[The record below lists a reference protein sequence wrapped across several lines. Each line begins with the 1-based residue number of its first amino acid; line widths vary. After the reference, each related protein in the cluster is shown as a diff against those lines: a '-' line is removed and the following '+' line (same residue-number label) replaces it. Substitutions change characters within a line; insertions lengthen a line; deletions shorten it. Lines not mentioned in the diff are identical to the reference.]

1 MRYSTFRAVFALCIL
16 LAPGARAA
24 AQEWPPV
31 TEEEKAITDCPQQ
44 PGAPAVLLYRE
55 ETTSHR
61 TWTVTCFYRLKVLT
75 PAGRDRANIEIPVYR
90 GWYKVSDLKAR
101 VVRPDGT
108 AVPYTGQVFEKT
120 VLRTGGFKVTVMT
133 IALPDVN
140 VGSVIDYRYK
150 LVPDTERLSGKD
162 QDALEEMF
170 GQSEKPEEGGID
182 TEEGILFYPV
192 TTWDVQAD
200 LFTRRANFG
209 YEPSQYLGTA
219 LANWTRKTMIF
230 SWVARWLPGA
240 EPSGDQDLVQ
250 LQLMNIPAFE
260 PEELMPPESSER
272 QEVRLFY
279 VAGTVGSPDTYWRE
293 ESQNWKKGLDKFMLK
308 AGTAG
313 VEARK
318 IVYGLSDPEA
328 KIRALYE
335 RAQKINNLSYDKTK
349 PRRKRKELR
358 IKNNRSVADVLKNN
372 YGLRSDITRTFA
384 ALAAAAGFPARVVR
398 VAARD
403 DKLFELTLF
412 GLYAQFDTE
421 LAVVRVGGTDRFY
434 DPATPFCPPGLVPWK
449 CTATSLLDPAG
460 DPPSVLKP
468 PAKTPAG
475 TPEQALIRRETALRM
490 DAEGNLAGTV
500 KVRFGGQEALRRR
513 LDHLTDPFDKMK
525 KDLEAELIG
534 ILPAGTIVG
543 LQNVENLRSAEDEV
557 VAVFDVTL
565 PPLTTSAGERTLLPA
580 LPLLGVGRDTLRH
593 AQRKHPLSFPY
604 PYRESD
610 DIVISLP
617 EGMRIEAVPAPRNE
631 SEDWFEHRLS
641 CTAENG
647 TTIHV
652 QREITL
658 KRCDYPAALY
668 GAVRAFF
675 DRVRAA
681 GEEQVVLSAAKKTP

>member
-75 PAGRDRANIEIPVYR
+75 PAGRDRANIEIPVYK

-108 AVPYTGQVFEKT
+108 AVPFTGQVFEKT

-133 IALPDVN
+133 IALPDVD

-150 LVPDTERLSGKD
+150 LVPDNERLSGKD

-192 TTWDVQAD
+192 ATWDVQAD

-219 LANWTRKTMIF
+219 LAEWSQKTMIF
-230 SWVARWLPGA
+230 SWVTRWLPGA

-318 IVYGLSDPEA
+318 IVSGLSDPEA

-335 RAQKINNLSYDKTK
+335 RAQKIKNLSYDRTK

-358 IKNNRSVADVLKNN
+358 DQEQPQRRRRPQEQLRPAQRHHPDLRRPGRRGRLPGPGRARGRAGRQALRVDTFSASMLSSIRSWPWSGSAARTVSMIRPRPIARRALSPGNAQRRACSTRP
-372 YGLRSDITRTFA
+372 GTRLRS
-384 ALAAAAGFPARVVR
+384 
-398 VAARD
+398 
-403 DKLFELTLF
+403 
-412 GLYAQFDTE
+412 
-421 LAVVRVGGTDRFY
+421 
-434 DPATPFCPPGLVPWK
+434 
-449 CTATSLLDPAG
+449 
-460 DPPSVLKP
+460 
-468 PAKTPAG
+468 
-475 TPEQALIRRETALRM
+475 
-490 DAEGNLAGTV
+490 
-500 KVRFGGQEALRRR
+500 
-513 LDHLTDPFDKMK
+513 
-525 KDLEAELIG
+525 
-534 ILPAGTIVG
+534 
-543 LQNVENLRSAEDEV
+543 
-557 VAVFDVTL
+557 
-565 PPLTTSAGERTLLPA
+565 
-580 LPLLGVGRDTLRH
+580 
-593 AQRKHPLSFPY
+593 
-604 PYRESD
+604 
-610 DIVISLP
+610 
-617 EGMRIEAVPAPRNE
+617 
-631 SEDWFEHRLS
+631 
-641 CTAENG
+641 
-647 TTIHV
+647 
-652 QREITL
+652 
-658 KRCDYPAALY
+658 
-668 GAVRAFF
+668 
-675 DRVRAA
+675 
-681 GEEQVVLSAAKKTP
+681 